1 MTQERL
7 VGTRAKRLD
16 FYGHAVHDTREE
28 PFPLSIMA
36 RQPRG
41 VLLPITALYGV
52 ELHEYRPRD
61 HGGADPYVLY
71 DRYGKIIHQWP
82 DDYIPSWVDV
92 YEVCA
97 SLGLV

>member
-7 VGTRAKRLD
+7 VDTKGKRLD

-36 RQPRG
+36 SQSRNHI
-41 VLLPITALYGV
+41 LPLTALYGV
-52 ELHEYRPRD
+52 ELREYRPRD
-61 HGGADPYVLY
+61 HAGTDPYVLY
-71 DRYGKIIHQWP
+71 DRYGKILHRWP
-82 DDYIPSWVDV
+82 DDYVPSWVDV

-97 SLGLV
+97 SLGLS